1 MRPIDLRFVRKSVC
15 AAALAAIV
23 GSQAVAAPSAQ
34 GYSLTLVDAD
44 VASVANE
51 VLGETLRIPFSV
63 DPAVTGKITLRVE
76 RKLTRDQLLSVFE
89 TALAENGVAMVRRA
103 DGSIA
108 LVPANKARGVRGV
121 QSGRGRGSAG
131 YQVVAEALRFA
142 TPSEVAK
149 VLSAT
154 GADIVVHAD
163 DRLGLLVLG
172 GTSEEIR
179 AAEETIAVFDR
190 NKLSDARMR
199 VVTLR
204 TASPVPVAADLDR
217 LVKAADMSGVAVV
230 PMVQLNAVVVLARS
244 ESLLDQMEN
253 WAARLDRPSTEEPT
267 SLWIYRPNNIAA
279 DALAE
284 ALRAL
289 DSTSSRP
296 LDPAASVTPSQART
310 SGGGGTEPG
319 ADPVRSLAPA
329 NEPTTGFTA
338 DALKVSVERST
349 NSLLVMAPASRWRSL
364 KSALEQLDRAPDQV
378 LIEATVLE
386 VTLNRD
392 FRFGVDWSYVNKTG
406 SLNIT
411 QSQFPSGA
419 IRPVYPGVSLTY
431 INGGITAIVDALSA
445 RTDVEVVSS
454 PKLVALNNQS
464 ATLQVGDQVP
474 IVVQQAQGTAA
485 AGAPLVVTTEY
496 RDTGVILKIKPRING
511 EHSVLLD
518 LSQEVSAVA
527 PTTTSGIDSPT
538 IQQRKFESSLAISEG
553 VTVALGGLISSVR
566 SNDDVGVP
574 LLSRVPIAGSLFKT
588 NTKSGRRTE
597 LIVLLNA
604 KIIRA
609 GQASDADV
617 EALKRPM
624 GEIRERGLNEAH

>member
-1 MRPIDLRFVRKSVC
+1 MRPVDRASLRGAVC
-15 AAALAAIV
+15 AIMVASALAA
-23 GSQAVAAPSAQ
+23 QPAAAASSP

-44 VASVANE
+44 IASVANE
-51 VLGETLRIPFSV
+51 VLGETLGIPFSV
-63 DPAVTGKITLRVE
+63 DPAVSGKITLRVE
-76 RKLTRDQLLSVFE
+76 RKLSRDQLLSVFE
-89 TALAENGVAMVRRA
+89 TALAQNGVAMVRRV

-108 LVPANKARGVRGV
+108 LVPAGKARGVRGV
-121 QSGRGRGSAG
+121 QAGRGGGAG
-131 YQVVAEALRFA
+131 YQVVAETLRYA
-142 TPSEVAK
+142 TPSDVAK
-149 VLSAT
+149 VLGAT

-163 DRLGLLVLG
+163 DRLGLLVLA

-179 AAEETIAVFDR
+179 AAEQTIAIFDR
-190 NKLSDARMR
+190 NRLSDARMR

-204 TASPVPVAADLDR
+204 SAAPGPVAADLER
-217 LVKAADMSGVAVV
+217 LVKAADLSGVAVV
-230 PMVQLNAVVVLARS
+230 PMAQLNAVVLLARS
-244 ESLLDQMEN
+244 QNLLDQLQT
-253 WAARLDRPSTEEPT
+253 WADRLDRPSTEEPT

-289 DSTSSRP
+289 DSTSGRP
-296 LDPAASVTPSQART
+296 LNPAASVTPGFPRT
-310 SGGGGTEPG
+310 
-319 ADPVRSLAPA
+319 PVAGSAEAVGELGPETTSA
-329 NEPTTGFTA
+329 NEPSSGFA
-338 DALKVSVERST
+338 ANALKVSVERST

-364 KSALEQLDRAPDQV
+364 KAALEQLDRAPDQV

-392 FRFGVDWSYVNKTG
+392 FRFGVDWSYVSKTG

-419 IRPVYPGVSLTY
+419 VRPVYPGVSLTY
-431 INGGITAIVDALSA
+431 INGGVTAVVDALSA
-445 RTDVEVVSS
+445 RTDVEVVSA

-474 IVVQQAQGTAA
+474 IVVQQAQGTVA

-538 IQQRKFESSLAISEG
+538 IQQRKFESSLSLAEG
-553 VTVALGGLISSVR
+553 VTVALGGLISSVH
-566 SNDDVGVP
+566 SNDNVGVP

-597 LIVLLNA
+597 LIVLLTA
-604 KIIRA
+604 KIMRA
-609 GQASDADV
+609 GQESSPET
-617 EALKRPM
+617 EALKRSM
-624 GEIRERGLNEAH
+624 GEIRERGLDPAR